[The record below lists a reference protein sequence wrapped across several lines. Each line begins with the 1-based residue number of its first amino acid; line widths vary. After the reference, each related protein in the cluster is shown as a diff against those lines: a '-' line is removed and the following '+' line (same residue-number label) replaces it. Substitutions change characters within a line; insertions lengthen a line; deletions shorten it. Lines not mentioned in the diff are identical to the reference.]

1 MAADDTETGSD
12 AADDKQQQQQQQVNV
27 MGDGVGGGRK
37 VFRQ

>member
-12 AADDKQQQQQQQVNV
+12 AADDKQQQQVNV